1 VLFFRAIFSRLFS
14 QASLI
19 LTVRRNKLSDA
30 LLEML
35 LNVEIGSGFF
45 RKETYAS
52 FSLKMSGRMKEN
64 WVHVLI
70 ILLNGCDKH
79 CFCFIPL

>member
-1 VLFFRAIFSRLFS
+1 MATCYFFRAIFSRLFS

-35 LNVEIGSGFF
+35 LL
-45 RKETYAS
+45 
-52 FSLKMSGRMKEN
+52 LKMSYG
-64 WVHVLI
+64 L
-70 ILLNGCDKH
+70 
-79 CFCFIPL
+79 